1 MAPLRRVY
9 DVCTLMGMPETKTN
23 RVNLRVADRDV
34 ELFRQAAGVAEESLS
49 EFLVWSGR
57 ERAERLL
64 ADRTRF
70 VISEKQWA
78 AFNAALERP
87 AQANP
92 KLAKLFSRPR
102 PE

>member
-1 MAPLRRVY
+1 MY
-9 DVCTLMGMPETKTN
+9 DVCTLVWMAETKTN
-23 RVNLRVADRDV
+23 RVNLRVAERDV
-34 ELFRQAAGVAEESLS
+34 ELFRQAAGVADESLS
-49 EFLVWSGR
+49 EFLLGSGR

-92 KLAKLFSRPR
+92 KIAKLFRRQR